1 MAKHPL
7 LTVDEHF
14 AGRGKGMSTQHL
26 EEPPFDVSFDLDGRR
41 VVYLDCRNA
50 LICSHEIFA
59 AMVGVTADTVKSW
72 MQTGT
77 VPSVKMGR
85 PRLVNLAQ
93 VRADLSR
100 GKTIFVQGD
109 YSDE

>member
-1 MAKHPL
+1 M
-7 LTVDEHF
+7 T
-14 AGRGKGMSTQHL
+14 TQHV
-26 EEPPFDVSFDLDGRR
+26 EEAPFDVSFDLDGKR

-59 AMVGVTADTVKSW
+59 AMVGVTVDTVKSW
-72 MQTGT
+72 MQNGT

-93 VRADLSR
+93 VRADLAR

-109 YSDE
+109 YSDD

>member
-1 MAKHPL
+1 
-7 LTVDEHF
+7 
-14 AGRGKGMSTQHL
+14 MSTQHL
-26 EEPPFDVSFDLDGRR
+26 EQPPFDVSFYLDGKH

-50 LICSHEIFA
+50 LICSHKIFA
-59 AMVGVTADTVKSW
+59 AMVGVSADTVISW

-109 YSDE
+109 YSDD